1 MMKKSNLLLSVLLIA
16 AMTVNAAVVTYTSD
30 NTTIFKN
37 PERGFTEEMSYGVS
51 DAHPNVVKGSVDD
64 NWGSRYN
71 MTLAVVLYN
80 FKKFK
85 FQPLSQAIL
94 NGFDED
100 MQELRSRGL
109 KCVLR
114 FAYTESQSDIV
125 DAVPDTVELHLEQLK
140 PYLKKNADVI
150 YTVEAGF
157 IGSWGEWYY
166 TKNYGNESQH
176 MNSKR
181 RRVVDALLMNVP
193 QDRFVLFRYPMIKT
207 EYFGDETPLTSLE
220 AFSGTDRARMGCHN
234 DAFLNNWGNDGTYA
248 SDDESDDPKVR
259 KYVAT
264 ETLYVPNGGETNV
277 ESNTLAE
284 KVYTKAPDEM
294 ATYHWSFCGSSYATQ
309 VTRRWRDS
317 GIFDTL
323 NIHMGYRY
331 NLVQAAYSD
340 EAAPGGRMNVVIHLR
355 NDGYAPL
362 YNQRTAYLVL
372 KNSAHT
378 YCLPI
383 SSDPRYW
390 RPGHTFIT
398 ERELIPSDAQE
409 GTYHLYLWM
418 PDRYESIKNDPRFA
432 VRFANVNVWDAQTGY
447 NDLGATVSISK
458 NAPLDP
464 GPLPV
469 LPEGIDEVTENGLQ
483 VMGPRK
489 IMENGTLYIAMPDG
503 RRCSI
508 DGMVKW

>member
-1 MMKKSNLLLSVLLIA
+1 MKRLIFAWVAVCMTA
-16 AMTVNAAVVTYTSD
+16 ALTAGNVTYTPD

-51 DAHPNVVKGSVDD
+51 DAHPNVVKGSISDS
-64 NWGSRYN
+64 WGSKYN

-85 FQPLSQAIL
+85 FQPLSQKVL

-125 DAVPDTVELHLEQLK
+125 DAVPDTVELHLSQLQ
-140 PYLKKNADVI
+140 PYLQKNADVI
-150 YTVEAGF
+150 YVVEAGF

-176 MNSKR
+176 MNAKR

-207 EYFGDETPLTSLE
+207 EYFGDNTPLPSIA
-220 AFSGTDRARMGCHN
+220 AFTGSDRARMGYHN

-248 SDDESDDPKVR
+248 SNNLSDDPAVR
-259 KYVAT
+259 QYVAT
-264 ETLYVPNGGETNV
+264 ETMYVPNGGETNV
-277 ESNTLAE
+277 ESNSLAAN
-284 KVYTKAPDEM
+284 VYTKAPEEM
-294 ATYHWSFCGSSYATQ
+294 STYHWSFCGSSYATQ
-309 VTRRWRDS
+309 VTNRWRES

-323 NIHMGYRY
+323 NIHMGYRF
-331 NLVQAAYSD
+331 NLIQAAYSD

-362 YNQRTAYLVL
+362 YNKRTAYLVL

-383 SSDPRYW
+383 SSDPREW
-390 RPGHTFIT
+390 RPGHTFIL
-398 ERELIPSDAQE
+398 EQPAVPSDAAE

-418 PDRYESIKNDPRFA
+418 PDQYESIKNDPRFA
-432 VRFANVNVWDAQTGY
+432 VRFANVNVWDANTGY
-447 NDLGATVSISK
+447 NDLGATITISSS
-458 NAPLDP
+458 APLDP
-464 GPLPV
+464 GELPV
-469 LPEGIDEVTENGLQ
+469 LPEGIEQTEQTQTQPRKVIENGIFYIL
-483 VMGPRK
+483 MP
-489 IMENGTLYIAMPDG
+489 NGKKYYCL
-503 RRCSI
+503 
-508 DGMVKW
+508 